1 MIKLRKVRKTD
12 YRFVYNLTKD
22 FVDSGLSVSFL
33 EMPTFGSFCKD
44 YFKDKEM
51 FVVLYNNKRCGTVN
65 INNNEIGYM
74 LLPEFR
80 GKGIAINAVRE
91 LMKTHPRKR
100 YFATIN
106 NDNERSVNLVEKL
119 GFHPKGTIYEKIVK

>member
-1 MIKLRKVRKTD
+1 M
-12 YRFVYNLTKD
+12 YNLTKD

-91 LMKTHPRKR
+91 LMKAHPRKR